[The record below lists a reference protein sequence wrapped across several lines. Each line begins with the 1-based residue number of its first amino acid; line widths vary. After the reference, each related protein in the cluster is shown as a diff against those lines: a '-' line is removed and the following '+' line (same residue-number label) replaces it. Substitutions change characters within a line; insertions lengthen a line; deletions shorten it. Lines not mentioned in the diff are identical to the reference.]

1 MSSLEQDQDSVLATN
16 DVCDIS
22 VPLPDI
28 KTDMLM
34 GPAGVRKIA
43 LRVNYLL
50 LNQLWSREQS

>member
-28 KTDMLM
+28 KTDML
-34 GPAGVRKIA
+34 IA
-43 LRVNYLL
+43 
-50 LNQLWSREQS
+50 QLELEK

>member
-34 GPAGVRKIA
+34 GPAGVKKIA
-43 LRVNYLL
+43 
-50 LNQLWSREQS
+50 